1 MLAISHFSPKKI
13 ELILDQA
20 LEMADGKKYTAQDE
34 IFVSNLFFE
43 DSTRT
48 KISFEMAERKLG
60 LSVIPFDTS
69 QSSVNKG
76 ESLYDTAKTL
86 ESIGLNLLVIRHGQ
100 NQYYDELKNIKIPII
115 NAGDGTGNH
124 PSQTMLD
131 LMTIKQEFGSFKDL
145 KIAIAGDV
153 KHSRVANSACDILR
167 KLDAKVYFSG
177 PREWFDEGSLMNGT
191 YREIDGL
198 IPEIDV
204 LMLLR
209 IQHERHHQKIK
220 YSPEEYLRKYGLTKE
235 REQKMKPSASKQK
248 CGDRLRLGGMLPLP
262 NFQTNGKRS
271 FCTNGYFKKYL
282 GTKRLYIQRNKINN
296 MKIIKNGKI
305 LDQQGNLVQKDIQIE
320 NGLITKI
327 SENIENPNAEIID
340 AEGKFISPG
349 FIDVHVHLR
358 EPGGEHKETIATGSM
373 AAAKGGYTTICP
385 MPNTNPVPD
394 RAERFDDLLK
404 RIQKS
409 AVIKIRPYGAIT
421 EDSKGAKL
429 TDFQVLKE
437 KGAIGFTDDGVG
449 IQEAGVM
456 YEAMQESTKV
466 NLPIVA
472 HCEDNSLILGGC
484 IHDGKKAKE
493 LGLKG
498 IPSVCESVHIARDIL
513 LAEAAGAHYHVCHVS
528 TKESVRVIAD
538 GKKAGI
544 RVTAEVSP
552 HHLVLTEDDIPNAD
566 TNYKMN
572 PPLRAKE
579 DQLALI
585 KGLEE
590 GIIDCIATDH
600 APHTEDEKSRGMYDS
615 PFGIVGFETAFPVLH
630 TRFVKTGKWSLKQL
644 IDWMTIKPAEVFNL
658 DKVGKIEVGYHADLT
673 FIDLEKTQKV
683 NKNTFVSKGRNTPFD
698 GWECTGWPVVTF
710 VNGEKV
716 Y

>member
-76 ESLYDTAKTL
+76 ESLYDTSKTL

-167 KLDAKVYFSG
+167 KLGAKVYFSG

-235 REQKMKPSASKQK
+235 REKKMKPSAIIMHPAPVNRNVEIASDLVECSRSRIFKQ
-248 CGDRLRLGGMLPLP
+248 M
-262 NFQTNGKRS
+262 
-271 FCTNGYFKKYL
+271 
-282 GTKRLYIQRNKINN
+282 
-296 MKIIKNGKI
+296 
-305 LDQQGNLVQKDIQIE
+305 E
-320 NGLITKI
+320 NGVFARMAI
-327 SENIENPNAEIID
+327 
-340 AEGKFISPG
+340 
-349 FIDVHVHLR
+349 LR
-358 EPGGEHKETIATGSM
+358 
-373 AAAKGGYTTICP
+373 
-385 MPNTNPVPD
+385 NTL
-394 RAERFDDLLK
+394 E
-404 RIQKS
+404 QK
-409 AVIKIRPYGAIT
+409 
-421 EDSKGAKL
+421 
-429 TDFQVLKE
+429 
-437 KGAIGFTDDGVG
+437 GFTF
-449 IQEAGVM
+449 
-456 YEAMQESTKV
+456 
-466 NLPIVA
+466 
-472 HCEDNSLILGGC
+472 
-484 IHDGKKAKE
+484 KE
-493 LGLKG
+493 
-498 IPSVCESVHIARDIL
+498 
-513 LAEAAGAHYHVCHVS
+513 
-528 TKESVRVIAD
+528 
-538 GKKAGI
+538 
-544 RVTAEVSP
+544 
-552 HHLVLTEDDIPNAD
+552 
-566 TNYKMN
+566 
-572 PPLRAKE
+572 
-579 DQLALI
+579 I
-585 KGLEE
+585 K
-590 GIIDCIATDH
+590 
-600 APHTEDEKSRGMYDS
+600 
-615 PFGIVGFETAFPVLH
+615 
-630 TRFVKTGKWSLKQL
+630 
-644 IDWMTIKPAEVFNL
+644 
-658 DKVGKIEVGYHADLT
+658 
-673 FIDLEKTQKV
+673 
-683 NKNTFVSKGRNTPFD
+683 
-698 GWECTGWPVVTF
+698 
-710 VNGEKV
+710 
-716 Y
+716 

>member
-76 ESLYDTAKTL
+76 ESLYDTTKTL

-167 KLDAKVYFSG
+167 KLGAKVYFSG

-235 REQKMKPSASKQK
+235 REKKMKPSAIIMHPAPVNRNVEIDSDLVECSRSRIFKQ
-248 CGDRLRLGGMLPLP
+248 M
-262 NFQTNGKRS
+262 
-271 FCTNGYFKKYL
+271 
-282 GTKRLYIQRNKINN
+282 
-296 MKIIKNGKI
+296 
-305 LDQQGNLVQKDIQIE
+305 E
-320 NGLITKI
+320 NGVFARMAILK
-327 SENIENPNAEIID
+327 NILEQKGFKFKEI
-340 AEGKFISPG
+340 K
-349 FIDVHVHLR
+349 
-358 EPGGEHKETIATGSM
+358 
-373 AAAKGGYTTICP
+373 
-385 MPNTNPVPD
+385 
-394 RAERFDDLLK
+394 
-404 RIQKS
+404 
-409 AVIKIRPYGAIT
+409 
-421 EDSKGAKL
+421 
-429 TDFQVLKE
+429 
-437 KGAIGFTDDGVG
+437 
-449 IQEAGVM
+449 
-456 YEAMQESTKV
+456 
-466 NLPIVA
+466 
-472 HCEDNSLILGGC
+472 
-484 IHDGKKAKE
+484 
-493 LGLKG
+493 
-498 IPSVCESVHIARDIL
+498 
-513 LAEAAGAHYHVCHVS
+513 
-528 TKESVRVIAD
+528 
-538 GKKAGI
+538 
-544 RVTAEVSP
+544 
-552 HHLVLTEDDIPNAD
+552 
-566 TNYKMN
+566 
-572 PPLRAKE
+572 
-579 DQLALI
+579 
-585 KGLEE
+585 
-590 GIIDCIATDH
+590 
-600 APHTEDEKSRGMYDS
+600 
-615 PFGIVGFETAFPVLH
+615 
-630 TRFVKTGKWSLKQL
+630 
-644 IDWMTIKPAEVFNL
+644 
-658 DKVGKIEVGYHADLT
+658 
-673 FIDLEKTQKV
+673 
-683 NKNTFVSKGRNTPFD
+683 
-698 GWECTGWPVVTF
+698 
-710 VNGEKV
+710 
-716 Y
+716 

>member
-76 ESLYDTAKTL
+76 ESLYDTSKTL

-167 KLDAKVYFSG
+167 KLGAKVYFSG

-235 REQKMKPSASKQK
+235 REKKMKPSAIIMHPAPVNRNVEIDSDLVECSRSRIFKQ
-248 CGDRLRLGGMLPLP
+248 M
-262 NFQTNGKRS
+262 
-271 FCTNGYFKKYL
+271 
-282 GTKRLYIQRNKINN
+282 
-296 MKIIKNGKI
+296 
-305 LDQQGNLVQKDIQIE
+305 E
-320 NGLITKI
+320 NGVFARMAILK
-327 SENIENPNAEIID
+327 NILE
-340 AEGKFISPG
+340 
-349 FIDVHVHLR
+349 
-358 EPGGEHKETIATGSM
+358 
-373 AAAKGGYTTICP
+373 
-385 MPNTNPVPD
+385 
-394 RAERFDDLLK
+394 
-404 RIQKS
+404 QK
-409 AVIKIRPYGAIT
+409 
-421 EDSKGAKL
+421 
-429 TDFQVLKE
+429 
-437 KGAIGFTDDGVG
+437 GFTF
-449 IQEAGVM
+449 
-456 YEAMQESTKV
+456 
-466 NLPIVA
+466 
-472 HCEDNSLILGGC
+472 
-484 IHDGKKAKE
+484 KE
-493 LGLKG
+493 
-498 IPSVCESVHIARDIL
+498 
-513 LAEAAGAHYHVCHVS
+513 
-528 TKESVRVIAD
+528 
-538 GKKAGI
+538 
-544 RVTAEVSP
+544 
-552 HHLVLTEDDIPNAD
+552 
-566 TNYKMN
+566 
-572 PPLRAKE
+572 
-579 DQLALI
+579 I
-585 KGLEE
+585 K
-590 GIIDCIATDH
+590 
-600 APHTEDEKSRGMYDS
+600 
-615 PFGIVGFETAFPVLH
+615 
-630 TRFVKTGKWSLKQL
+630 
-644 IDWMTIKPAEVFNL
+644 
-658 DKVGKIEVGYHADLT
+658 
-673 FIDLEKTQKV
+673 
-683 NKNTFVSKGRNTPFD
+683 
-698 GWECTGWPVVTF
+698 
-710 VNGEKV
+710 
-716 Y
+716 

>member
-76 ESLYDTAKTL
+76 ESLYDTVKTL

-167 KLDAKVYFSG
+167 KLGAKVYFSG

-235 REQKMKPSASKQK
+235 REKKMKPSTIIMHPAPVNRNVEIDSDLVECSRSRIFKQ
-248 CGDRLRLGGMLPLP
+248 M
-262 NFQTNGKRS
+262 
-271 FCTNGYFKKYL
+271 
-282 GTKRLYIQRNKINN
+282 
-296 MKIIKNGKI
+296 
-305 LDQQGNLVQKDIQIE
+305 E
-320 NGLITKI
+320 NGVF
-327 SENIENPNAEIID
+327 A
-340 AEGKFISPG
+340 
-349 FIDVHVHLR
+349 R
-358 EPGGEHKETIATGSM
+358 M
-373 AAAKGGYTTICP
+373 AILK
-385 MPNTNPVPD
+385 NTL
-394 RAERFDDLLK
+394 E
-404 RIQKS
+404 QK
-409 AVIKIRPYGAIT
+409 
-421 EDSKGAKL
+421 
-429 TDFQVLKE
+429 
-437 KGAIGFTDDGVG
+437 GFTF
-449 IQEAGVM
+449 
-456 YEAMQESTKV
+456 
-466 NLPIVA
+466 
-472 HCEDNSLILGGC
+472 
-484 IHDGKKAKE
+484 KE
-493 LGLKG
+493 
-498 IPSVCESVHIARDIL
+498 
-513 LAEAAGAHYHVCHVS
+513 
-528 TKESVRVIAD
+528 
-538 GKKAGI
+538 
-544 RVTAEVSP
+544 
-552 HHLVLTEDDIPNAD
+552 
-566 TNYKMN
+566 
-572 PPLRAKE
+572 
-579 DQLALI
+579 I
-585 KGLEE
+585 K
-590 GIIDCIATDH
+590 
-600 APHTEDEKSRGMYDS
+600 
-615 PFGIVGFETAFPVLH
+615 
-630 TRFVKTGKWSLKQL
+630 
-644 IDWMTIKPAEVFNL
+644 
-658 DKVGKIEVGYHADLT
+658 
-673 FIDLEKTQKV
+673 
-683 NKNTFVSKGRNTPFD
+683 
-698 GWECTGWPVVTF
+698 
-710 VNGEKV
+710 
-716 Y
+716 

>member
-76 ESLYDTAKTL
+76 ESLYDTSKTL

-167 KLDAKVYFSG
+167 KLGAKVYFSG

-235 REQKMKPSASKQK
+235 REKKMKPSAIIMHPAPVNRNVEIDSDLVEYSRSRIFKQ
-248 CGDRLRLGGMLPLP
+248 M
-262 NFQTNGKRS
+262 
-271 FCTNGYFKKYL
+271 
-282 GTKRLYIQRNKINN
+282 
-296 MKIIKNGKI
+296 
-305 LDQQGNLVQKDIQIE
+305 E
-320 NGLITKI
+320 NGVFARMAILK
-327 SENIENPNAEIID
+327 NILE
-340 AEGKFISPG
+340 
-349 FIDVHVHLR
+349 
-358 EPGGEHKETIATGSM
+358 
-373 AAAKGGYTTICP
+373 
-385 MPNTNPVPD
+385 
-394 RAERFDDLLK
+394 
-404 RIQKS
+404 QK
-409 AVIKIRPYGAIT
+409 
-421 EDSKGAKL
+421 
-429 TDFQVLKE
+429 
-437 KGAIGFTDDGVG
+437 GFTF
-449 IQEAGVM
+449 
-456 YEAMQESTKV
+456 
-466 NLPIVA
+466 
-472 HCEDNSLILGGC
+472 
-484 IHDGKKAKE
+484 KE
-493 LGLKG
+493 
-498 IPSVCESVHIARDIL
+498 
-513 LAEAAGAHYHVCHVS
+513 
-528 TKESVRVIAD
+528 
-538 GKKAGI
+538 
-544 RVTAEVSP
+544 
-552 HHLVLTEDDIPNAD
+552 
-566 TNYKMN
+566 
-572 PPLRAKE
+572 
-579 DQLALI
+579 I
-585 KGLEE
+585 K
-590 GIIDCIATDH
+590 
-600 APHTEDEKSRGMYDS
+600 
-615 PFGIVGFETAFPVLH
+615 
-630 TRFVKTGKWSLKQL
+630 
-644 IDWMTIKPAEVFNL
+644 
-658 DKVGKIEVGYHADLT
+658 
-673 FIDLEKTQKV
+673 
-683 NKNTFVSKGRNTPFD
+683 
-698 GWECTGWPVVTF
+698 
-710 VNGEKV
+710 
-716 Y
+716 